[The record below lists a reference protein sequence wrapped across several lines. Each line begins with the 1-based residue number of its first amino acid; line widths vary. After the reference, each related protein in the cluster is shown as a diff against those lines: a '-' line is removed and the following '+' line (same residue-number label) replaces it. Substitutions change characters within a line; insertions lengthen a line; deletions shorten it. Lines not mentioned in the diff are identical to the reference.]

1 MKIQPFFLIERE
13 KYLKFYLF
21 LPKNLRNLIHLI
33 SERLNWFALIT
44 ENRIKNIFAI
54 IMWKLIA

>member
-1 MKIQPFFLIERE
+1 MMKIQPFFLIERE

-54 IMWKLIA
+54 IM